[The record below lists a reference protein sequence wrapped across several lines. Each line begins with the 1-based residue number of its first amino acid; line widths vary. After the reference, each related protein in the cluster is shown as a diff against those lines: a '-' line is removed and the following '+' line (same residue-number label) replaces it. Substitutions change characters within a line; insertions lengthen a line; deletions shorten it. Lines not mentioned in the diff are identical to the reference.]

1 MNPDAPIN
9 LNHHCLLQITPET
22 TDFELEVMRW
32 FADGH
37 EILWI
42 PIYEATDEPTGIA
55 DAKAEMA
62 HYGGQ
67 RLIRDVTD
75 FCHLPVGI
83 KGWLFP
89 AHLDDTDVVCTRT
102 ITGGHFRHTDPSG
115 HWPTVDLP
123 IPYRGRPIRSVIS

>member
-1 MNPDAPIN
+1 MLQNPTY
-9 LNHHCLLQITPET
+9 LTHQCLLQITPDT
-22 TDFELEVMRW
+22 TEMELEVTRW

-42 PIYEATDEPTGIA
+42 PIYEVADELTGIA

-62 HYGGQ
+62 HFGGQ

-75 FCHLPVGI
+75 FFSLPIGI

-89 AHLDDTDVVCTRT
+89 AHLQDTDVVCTRT
-102 ITGGHFRHTDPSG
+102 EARAVVFGPLIHPITGQRVTYRFRTEAG
-115 HWPTVDLP
+115 
-123 IPYRGRPIRSVIS
+123 IPGL

>member
-1 MNPDAPIN
+1 MAMNPDAPIN

-75 FCHLPVGI
+75 FCQLPVGI

-102 ITGGHFRHTDPSG
+102 TAREVTFGTLTHPVTGQRLTYRF
-115 HWPTVDLP
+115 PTEVGLFVP
-123 IPYRGRPIRSVIS
+123 